1 MEVAEGLEVSLFAHE
16 PMLVNP
22 TNIDVDHK
30 GRIWVCEGYN
40 YRLRLNPDKTGK
52 PEGDRIL
59 ILEDTDSDGKADKQ
73 TVFYQG
79 NDVNSALGISVL
91 GDKVIVSKSPNIIVF
106 TDTDGDDS
114 PDEKEILFTGMG
126 AEDHDHGIHAVVFGP
141 DGKLYFNAGNEIHQ
155 MNRPDGSPAIDLA
168 GNEINDSG
176 NPYRQGMVFRCDM
189 DGSNLETLG
198 WNFRNPYELAVDS
211 YGNIWQSDNDDD
223 GNRGTR
229 LNLVVEY
236 GNYGFTDEITGAGW
250 RTKRTGWS
258 EEIPLRHWHLND
270 PGVVPNLLQLYA
282 GSPTGILY
290 YEGDLLASQ
299 YQNGLIHSEAGRN
312 VIRSYPLTKHG
323 HGYQSEIVEIL
334 KTTDDSWFRPSDV
347 CVAPDGSLL
356 VSDWYDP
363 GVGGHLV
370 GDQEKGR
377 IFRIAP
383 ENHQYSV
390 PVHDFESIPGLIE
403 ALKSPNQAIRYLG
416 WQGLREA
423 GASAKSAL
431 MELMETNDPKFMA
444 RALWLLAE
452 LDPAEA
458 VNLGIFSEVSDLQVT
473 AIKIARQKLPESLL
487 VHLKDLLASQNTPP
501 QVQREMAVAL
511 RFQQT
516 EEAAEVWA
524 QLAAQYQGDRWFLEA
539 LGIGS
544 DLNADACFKA
554 WLEKV
559 GDQWKQGA
567 NRDIVWRIRSEAA
580 LPLLSELILDQ
591 DNIQNTH
598 RYFRALDFHPSRAKN
613 QLLENLISR
622 ITNNREE
629 YLKLAFNH
637 MDKEYVLASAK
648 LSQQLFNVVESYR
661 GSEDFLLIIEKYQLQ
676 RYNPELLQMVLTQK
690 DSDINA
696 ARLLLQNQPTLL
708 TDMLET
714 GDAQQM
720 STIISALGAI
730 NNKQSLDLLQDFMLD
745 ETNNLPLRQH
755 AARHFA
761 TGWAG
766 ENRTLE
772 LLETNEVPEELITP
786 LASSLSGA
794 WRPAIRAEAAKYL
807 ASETQSL
814 GELPSIAELTALEGN
829 ATAGAVVY
837 QKLCQSCHVV
847 NDQGVDFGPGLSEI
861 GAKLSKEALYTSIL
875 SPDAGISFG
884 YEGYLVT
891 LNDGTQL
898 VGLIQSRTENEIT
911 LKQVGGTNRVL
922 GTSSIESIEQL
933 ENSLMTPNLPS
944 LMSQQELVDLIA
956 YLEQLKSPV

>member
-1 MEVAEGLEVSLFAHE
+1 MEIAEGLEVSLFAHE

-40 YRLRLNPDKTGK
+40 YRLRLNPDKSGK

-59 ILEDTDSDGKADKQ
+59 ILEDTDFDGKADKQ

-91 GDKVIVSKSPNIIVF
+91 GDKIIVSKSPSIIVF
-106 TDTDGDDS
+106 TDADGDDV
-114 PDEKEILFTGMG
+114 PDKKEVLFTGMG
-126 AEDHDHGIHAVVFGP
+126 AEEHDHGIHAVTFGP

-155 MNRPDGSPAIDLA
+155 MNKPDGSPAIDLA

-229 LNLVVEY
+229 LNLVMEF
-236 GNYGFTDEITGAGW
+236 GNYGFTDEVTGAGW

-258 EEIPLRHWHLND
+258 DKIPLRHWHLND

-282 GSPTGILY
+282 GSPTGILI
-290 YEGDLLASQ
+290 YEGSLLPTQ

-312 VIRSYPLTKHG
+312 VIRSYPLTKNG
-323 HGYQSEIVEIL
+323 YGYQSKIVEIL
-334 KTTDDSWFRPSDV
+334 KTTDDDWFRPSDV
-347 CVAPDGSLL
+347 CVAPDGSLF

-390 PVHDFESIPGLIE
+390 PVHDFASIPGLIE
-403 ALKSPNQAIRYLG
+403 ALKSPNQAIRYLA
-416 WQGLREA
+416 WQELYEA
-423 GASAKSAL
+423 GMSAKAAL
-431 MELMETNDPKFMA
+431 LELLESNDPRFMA

-452 LDPAEA
+452 LDPEEA
-458 VNLGIFSEVSDLQVT
+458 YHQGMFTLVDDLQVT
-473 AIKIARQKLPESLL
+473 AIKIARQKLPDKLIEYIEHQIANS
-487 VHLKDLLASQNTPP
+487 NTNP
-501 QVQREMAVAL
+501 QVLREMAVAL

-516 EEAAEVWA
+516 QAAAEVWA
-524 QLAAQYQGDRWFLEA
+524 QLATQYQGDRWFLEA

-544 DLNADACFKA
+544 DLNADACLKA
-554 WLEKV
+554 WLAKV

-567 NRDIVWRIRSEAA
+567 NKDIVWRIRSEAA

-598 RYFRALDFHPSRAKN
+598 KYFRALDFHPSRAKN
-613 QLLENLISR
+613 QVIERLINLITS
-622 ITNNREE
+622 NREE
-629 YLKLAFNH
+629 YLKLAFTH
-637 MDKEYVLASAK
+637 MDKEYVLGSAK
-648 LSQQLFNVVESYR
+648 LSQQLIEVVEGYR
-661 GSEDFLLIIEKYQLQ
+661 GSEDFLRIIEKYHLQ
-676 RYNPELLQMVLTQK
+676 QYNQELLQMVLQQD

-696 ARLLLQNQPTLL
+696 ARLLLKNDPGLL
-708 TDMLET
+708 TDILEA
-714 GDAQQM
+714 GDEQQM
-720 STIISALGAI
+720 GTAISALGAI
-730 NNKQSLDLLQDFMLD
+730 NNNQSLDLLQEFMMD
-745 ETNNLPLRQH
+745 ETNTLPLRQH

-772 LLETNEVPEELITP
+772 LLERNEIPEELITP
-786 LASSLSGA
+786 IASSLSNA
-794 WRPAIRAEAAKYL
+794 WRPAIRTEAAKYL
-807 ASETQSL
+807 KNGAQQQ
-814 GELPSIAELTALEGN
+814 GELPTIAKLTALNGN
-829 ATAGAVVY
+829 ATSGAAVY

-847 NDQGVDFGPGLSEI
+847 NNAGVDFGPGLSEI

-875 SPDAGISFG
+875 NPDTGISFG

-911 LKQVGGTNRVL
+911 LKQVGGTERVID
-922 GTSSIESIEQL
+922 SNAIETIEQL
-933 ENSLMTPNLPS
+933 ENSLMTPNLSS
-944 LMSQQELVDLIA
+944 LMSQQELIDLVA
-956 YLEQLKSPV
+956 YLEQLKSPA